1 MRHLKLEWITLL
13 LLPAVLTSFTSAQL
27 AGDSPMPYS
36 IYQMPQDKIETRW
49 YTSEN
54 KEGEKGAGGQS
65 NFGRKGS
72 PNTYLYPGKTKV
84 LAEIEGSG
92 TIRRIWFTLEQK
104 GVKALRGLRLQMFWD
119 GEEKPAVDAPLG
131 DFFCQSHGT
140 MSAFENV
147 FFSSPEGRS
156 FNCIVPMPF
165 KKSAKIQVV
174 NESDAGTHLF
184 YEIDTTLGD
193 KHGDDMLY
201 FHSSWR
207 RENPTTLRE
216 DFTILPKISGRGR
229 FLGCHLGLIQ
239 NPSMNHVWWG
249 EGEYKIYL
257 DGDTEFPTL
266 CGTGTE
272 DLIGTGYGQGK
283 FDHLYQGNHYISDEG
298 APEGVRGDGVVV
310 FADRHGYY
318 RFHVPDPLFFYKEI
332 RVDIQVMGGSSYEM
346 FLKALDKDPD
356 LRLMKTGEGGVYWT
370 REELEKLDPKIG
382 STVERVDDHFATAY
396 WYMDRPENTLP
407 PLAPYAQRV
416 EGLEK
421 DVNQGDE
428 K

>member
-1 MRHLKLEWITLL
+1 MRRLKLELITVLL
-13 LLPAVLTSFTSAQL
+13 VPTVLTSFAATRTTGNS
-27 AGDSPMPYS
+27 SVPNS

-54 KEGEKGAGGQS
+54 KGAEKGAGGQS
-65 NFGRKGS
+65 KFGRKGS

-84 LAEIEGSG
+84 LAAIEGGG
-92 TIRRIWFTLEQK
+92 TIRRIWFTLEQREIK
-104 GVKALRGLRLQMFWD
+104 TLRGLRIQMFWD
-119 GEEKPAVDAPLG
+119 GEKKPAVDAPLG

-165 KKSAKIQVV
+165 KNGAKIQIV
-174 NESDAGTHLF
+174 NESDTGTHLF

-193 KHGDDMLY
+193 EHGDDMLY

-216 DFTILPKISGRGR
+216 DFTSLPRIEGKGR
-229 FLGCHLGLIQ
+229 FLGCHLGVIQ
-239 NPSMNHVWWG
+239 NLSMNHIWWG
-249 EGEYKIYL
+249 EGEYKVYL

-272 DLIGTGYGQGK
+272 DLVGTGYGQGK
-283 FDHLYQGNHYISDEG
+283 FDHLYQGNHYISAEG
-298 APEGVRGDGVVV
+298 PAEGVGADGAVI
-310 FADRHGYY
+310 FANRHGYY
-318 RFHVPDPLFFYKEI
+318 RFHVPDPLFFYEDI
-332 RVDIQVMGGSSYEM
+332 RIEIQVMGGGGYGS
-346 FLKALDKDPD
+346 FLKAMDKDPD
-356 LRLMKTGEGGVYWT
+356 LRLMKTGEGGEYWT
-370 REELEKLDPKIG
+370 REELENLDPLVG
-382 STVERVDDHFATAY
+382 ETVERVDDHFATAY
-396 WYMDRPENTLP
+396 WYMDRPVNTLP

-416 EGLEK
+416 EGLE
-421 DVNQGDE
+421 
-428 K
+428 